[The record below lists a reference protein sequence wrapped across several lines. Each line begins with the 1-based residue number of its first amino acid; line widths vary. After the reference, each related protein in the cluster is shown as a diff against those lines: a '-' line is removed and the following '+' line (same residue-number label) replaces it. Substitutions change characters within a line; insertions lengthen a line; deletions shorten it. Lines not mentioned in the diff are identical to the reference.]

1 MLNNR
6 EIKILDIFSLKEEV
20 SIKELKESFNISE
33 RMVRYDIEKINFV
46 LSIFNLKPIYRSKTG
61 FFKLDKN
68 NKINKV
74 KLIIEETEP
83 ITIEKRKKLIELSL
97 ATSRK
102 KINISTL
109 MDKFDTSRITIN
121 NDLNN
126 IKKEFLRKNIRID
139 NRKGL
144 SLEGELSDLIKVR
157 VEKISESLKYLKN
170 KKNKTN
176 YNLKI
181 EEIFKENLNIK
192 DINILSKFL
201 QDVLN
206 KLNFSATD
214 ENYKL
219 LLSYIILLQSE
230 NYHEEIIKF
239 IHIDASMIKDWEEY
253 KIIKSQVENSKLGEI
268 FNENDI
274 FIITDLIVGMVS
286 YNKTSQFYENWI
298 DIDVLVKSLIENV
311 NNKLDVDISE
321 DKLLFQYL
329 RQHLKPLF
337 YRIKNDYSLNEKF
350 VQDLKFSK
358 NSLFYLIKDSL
369 EILSNI
375 LKKDIPDEEIFLLML
390 HFQASMERAENNVSN
405 IKRIIIVSTLGYGIS
420 QILADSISSLFNV
433 EIVSVGPYFKI
444 KEMLQKNKNID
455 YIITTI
461 DIDNKASL
469 FIPVIKVNPIFTFED
484 KKKMLE
490 LGFLP
495 NNKKILMSEILQIIG
510 EESTILNKKK
520 LIKKLENKMKGK
532 IINDISDENKVENM
546 ISKDN
551 IIFDYKAENIE
562 KAIKYTCELLEREGS
577 IEKSYTENVIDIFKN
592 HSSYLL
598 IHNGI
603 ILPHAR
609 NTGNVFKTS
618 GILLALQNPVM
629 FNETEVKYIFTFA
642 IKDKNSE
649 LNKVSKIINQVFKD
663 DLIKILSTKNVE
675 KTFRYFLGG
684 VRENI

>member
-1 MLNNR
+1 M
-6 EIKILDIFSLKEEV
+6 
-20 SIKELKESFNISE
+20 
-33 RMVRYDIEKINFV
+33 
-46 LSIFNLKPIYRSKTG
+46 
-61 FFKLDKN
+61 
-68 NKINKV
+68 
-74 KLIIEETEP
+74 
-83 ITIEKRKKLIELSL
+83 
-97 ATSRK
+97 
-102 KINISTL
+102 
-109 MDKFDTSRITIN
+109 
-121 NDLNN
+121 
-126 IKKEFLRKNIRID
+126 
-139 NRKGL
+139 
-144 SLEGELSDLIKVR
+144 
-157 VEKISESLKYLKN
+157 
-170 KKNKTN
+170 
-176 YNLKI
+176 
-181 EEIFKENLNIK
+181 
-192 DINILSKFL
+192 
-201 QDVLN
+201 
-206 KLNFSATD
+206 
-214 ENYKL
+214 
-219 LLSYIILLQSE
+219 
-230 NYHEEIIKF
+230 
-239 IHIDASMIKDWEEY
+239 
-253 KIIKSQVENSKLGEI
+253 
-268 FNENDI
+268 
-274 FIITDLIVGMVS
+274 
-286 YNKTSQFYENWI
+286 
-298 DIDVLVKSLIENV
+298 
-311 NNKLDVDISE
+311 
-321 DKLLFQYL
+321 
-329 RQHLKPLF
+329 
-337 YRIKNDYSLNEKF
+337 
-350 VQDLKFSK
+350 
-358 NSLFYLIKDSL
+358 

-390 HFQASMERAENNVSN
+390 HFQASMERAKNNVSN

-510 EESTILNKKK
+510 EESTILNK
-520 LIKKLENKMKGK
+520 MKGK

-609 NTGNVFKTS
+609 NTENVFKTS